1 MRDRILACLRD
12 NQGKPVS
19 GESIS
24 KRFGVTRAAIW
35 KHVQAL
41 KEDGYEIETVA
52 RKGYKLTGAPDR
64 LSPAE
69 VLDGLKT
76 RWLGKNV
83 VYQEE
88 VTSTNDVAKRAAF
101 EGCAHGTVVVAE
113 AQGQGRG
120 RLARGWFSPYAKG
133 VWFSCV
139 FRPTFLPQ
147 QASKCT
153 LMAAVAL
160 ARAFERYP
168 GVKVGIKWPNDIL
181 TAEGKKLVGI
191 LAEMNAEMD
200 AINFI
205 VLGMGVNVNSDLE
218 DFPEELKP
226 LASSLSMLFGGAV
239 LDRKKLLH
247 VMLEELENAFDDVTK
262 NGFDGLLDEWRK
274 RSITLGQHVNV
285 IAQDETYSGLALDI
299 DQQGTLLVKRDSDGS
314 VEQVWAGDVS
324 IRPVKPADK

>member
-1 MRDRILACLRD
+1 MRDRILACLRE

-35 KHVQAL
+35 KHMQAL

-69 VLDGLKT
+69 VLAGLKT

-101 EGCAHGTVVVAE
+101 EGCAHGTIVLAE
-113 AQGQGRG
+113 TQGQGRG

-133 VWFSCV
+133 VWLSCV

-181 TAEGKKLVGI
+181 TTDGRKLVGI

-205 VLGMGVNVNSDLE
+205 VLGMGVNVNSELAE
-218 DFPEELKP
+218 FPEELQP
-226 LASSLSMLFGGAV
+226 LASSLRILSGGAV

-262 NGFDGLLDEWRK
+262 NGFDGMLDEWRK

-324 IRPVKPADK
+324 IRPVQPTEK